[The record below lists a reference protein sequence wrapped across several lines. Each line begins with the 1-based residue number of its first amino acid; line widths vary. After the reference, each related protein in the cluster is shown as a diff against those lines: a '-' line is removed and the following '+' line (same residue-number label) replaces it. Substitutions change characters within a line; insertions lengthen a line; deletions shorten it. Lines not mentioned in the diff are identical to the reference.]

1 MNRLKLKRNALN
13 CLVDLPGGHNES
25 FAANAE
31 DPAMGLCL
39 GLSTSLS
46 RHGSR
51 RSHSLHE
58 ANNSTG
64 SCCHHRDDLFDPPM
78 VPYPVYP
85 NHGRLHTGARYAL
98 FLNRICRNFD
108 ESIRNTVFCRSVDGD
123 RDLSDSDES
132 PPTRYRSYSQPPS
145 RRGSMDLTGQQRPA
159 LMVRRVGSRQMLV
172 LGDEASIHGME
183 NRVVMALLSLVLSF
197 CLDATSV
204 SAK

>member
-1 MNRLKLKRNALN
+1 
-13 CLVDLPGGHNES
+13 
-25 FAANAE
+25 
-31 DPAMGLCL
+31 MGLCL

-64 SCCHHRDDLFDPPM
+64 SCCHHRDDLFDSPM

-85 NHGRLHTGARYAL
+85 NHGRLHTGARYFVAT
-98 FLNRICRNFD
+98 
-108 ESIRNTVFCRSVDGD
+108 NTFSELEKFKKLTFSKFSRSVDGD

-172 LGDEASIHGME
+172 LGDEASIHGTHSHSFIH
-183 NRVVMALLSLVLSF
+183 NGSIVVVSLLHSTMPLSF
-197 CLDATSV
+197 S
-204 SAK
+204 S